1 MMNRDLVLELIR
13 EDEAFMNFGDHIA
26 RVIARDS
33 RYSIEAYA
41 FVLEAL
47 KIARSRK
54 LKERQ
59 KRSDQATAAR
69 PRKKAGTR
77 QPREAKAED
86 PGHVTG
92 RELCRGAE
100 KLALRSYGMMA
111 QTVLDLWGIRSTS
124 DIGEIVFNL
133 IESGVLDKT
142 PTDKRSDFDGVFDFA
157 TALRPKSF
165 LKDIG
170 P

>member
-1 MMNRDLVLELIR
+1 MSGPFLE
-13 EDEAFMNFGDHIA
+13 DDTFMNLGDQLA
-26 RVIARDS
+26 QVIARDS

-41 FVLEAL
+41 FVLESL
-47 KIARSRK
+47 KLARHRK

-59 KRSDQATAAR
+59 KRSERAPVSR
-69 PRKKAGTR
+69 SRKKPAAG
-77 QPREAKAED
+77 QAKGAATDD

-92 RELCRGAE
+92 RELCRAAG

-111 QTVLDLWGIRSTS
+111 ITVLDLWGIRSTS

-133 IESGVLDKT
+133 INAGDLDKT
-142 PTDKRSDFDGVFDFA
+142 PSDKRSDFDGVFDFA
-157 TALRPKSF
+157 VALQPKSF
-165 LKDIG
+165 LKDTG